1 MRAPSAAA
9 LVVLLLLSFVA
20 PAARAAEPA
29 APEPAPA
36 AAEPWRSPL
45 QFGPDTPRGAMARF
59 IDACR
64 NGEYAKA
71 AEYLNLSQLKR
82 SERAKRGAEMARQ
95 LEIVLD
101 RVLWVDLEKLS
112 TDRDGDAND
121 GLPPLRDSL
130 GTIETAEGP
139 VEVLIERV
147 SDGNGQPVWK
157 VGADVVAIIQDLY
170 DEFGWGP
177 LARVLPAPFFEL
189 RLLQIR
195 LWQWIGLGLL
205 VVVAWGGTWLVRGI
219 LVRAARLVLSRSAS
233 AVPAGN
239 LAGAV
244 AEPLRLLFGVVATA
258 VGLPFL
264 GLAFPVHRVL
274 TGVLKS
280 LAIVALT
287 WLFLRILDEYAQRFE
302 RQLDRT
308 RHARAVD
315 TAHLGR
321 RTIKVFVVIVAV
333 IAALQNFGFN
343 VTGLIAGLGVG
354 GLAVALAAQ
363 KTVEN
368 LFGSI
373 SLVADQPVRLG
384 DVCRFGDTVGTVEDI
399 GLRSTRIRTVSRTLV
414 TIPNAQFSTMALE
427 NLSLRDRI
435 PVRATLALP
444 QGTTAARVREVLAKL
459 REQVAVVPHVDGAS
473 TRATFVRL
481 DPQVL
486 EVELFVYV
494 MTTRWEEYVE
504 VREQVLLAALEAV
517 GGATRIAADGG

>member
-1 MRAPSAAA
+1 MRAPAAAA
-9 LVVLLLLSFVA
+9 LVALLCAVGV
-20 PAARAAEPA
+20 PVARAAESTT
-29 APEPAPA
+29 EQA
-36 AAEPWRSPL
+36 AAATEPWRSPL
-45 QFGPDTPRGAMARF
+45 SFGSDTARGAMARF
-59 IDACR
+59 MDACR

-71 AEYLNLSQLKR
+71 AEYLNLTQLKR
-82 SERAKRGAEMARQ
+82 SERAKRGAELAAE

-101 RVLWVDLEKLS
+101 RVLWVDLDKLS
-112 TDRDGDAND
+112 TEPGGDPND

-130 GTIETAEGP
+130 GTIEMDDGP
-139 VEVLIERV
+139 VEILIERV
-147 SDGNGQPVWK
+147 NAGNGQAVWK
-157 VGADVVAIIQDLY
+157 IASDVVAIIPELY
-170 DEFGWGP
+170 EEYGWGP

-189 RLLQIR
+189 RLFQIR
-195 LWQWIGLGLL
+195 LWQWIGLVLL
-205 VVVAWGGTWLVRGI
+205 GVVVWGVSRLVRGI
-219 LVRAARLVLSRSAS
+219 LVRGARLVLARSGG
-233 AVPAGN
+233 AVPASS
-239 LAGAV
+239 LAVAV
-244 AEPLRLLFGVVATA
+244 AEPLRLLLGVVVVA
-258 VGLPFL
+258 VGLPLL
-264 GLAFPVHRVL
+264 GLSVPVHRVL

-280 LAIVALT
+280 LALVAFT
-287 WLFLRILDEYAQRFE
+287 WLFLRVLDEYAQRFE
-302 RQLDRT
+302 RRLDRT
-308 RHARAVD
+308 PHARD

-321 RTIKVFVVIVAV
+321 RTLKVFVVIVAF

-343 VTGLIAGLGVG
+343 VTGLLAGLGVG

-435 PVRATLALP
+435 PVRATLSLP
-444 QGTTAARVREVLAKL
+444 QGTTAARVRDVLTRL
-459 REQVAVVPHVDGAS
+459 HDQVASVPGVDAAS
-473 TRATFVRL
+473 ARATFVRL

-494 MTTRWEEYVE
+494 MTTRWDEYVS
-504 VREQVLLAALEAV
+504 VREQVLLAALEVV
-517 GGATRIAADGG
+517 GGSARVAADGG

>member
-1 MRAPSAAA
+1 
-9 LVVLLLLSFVA
+9 
-20 PAARAAEPA
+20 
-29 APEPAPA
+29 
-36 AAEPWRSPL
+36 
-45 QFGPDTPRGAMARF
+45 
-59 IDACR
+59 
-64 NGEYAKA
+64 
-71 AEYLNLSQLKR
+71 
-82 SERAKRGAEMARQ
+82 
-95 LEIVLD
+95 
-101 RVLWVDLEKLS
+101 
-112 TDRDGDAND
+112 
-121 GLPPLRDSL
+121 
-130 GTIETAEGP
+130 
-139 VEVLIERV
+139 V
-147 SDGNGQPVWK
+147 S
-157 VGADVVAIIQDLY
+157 ADVVAIIPELY
-170 DEFGWGP
+170 GEFGWGP

-195 LWQWIGLGLL
+195 LWQWIGLALL
-205 VVVAWGGTWLVRGI
+205 GVVAWAGSWLVRGI
-219 LVRAARLVLSRSAS
+219 IVRAARLVLARSAA
-233 AVPAGN
+233 AVPAGS
-239 LAGAV
+239 LAAAV
-244 AEPLRLLFGVVATA
+244 AEPLRLLFGVVVSA
-258 VGLPFL
+258 VGLASL
-264 GLAFPVHRVL
+264 GLAVPVHRVL

-321 RTIKVFVVIVAV
+321 RTIKVFVVIVAF

-343 VTGLIAGLGVG
+343 VTGLLAGLGVG

-459 REQVAVVPHVDGAS
+459 REQVATVPHVDAAS

-481 DPQVL
+481 DPQAL

-494 MTTRWEEYVE
+494 MTTRWEEYVG
-504 VREQVLLAALEAV
+504 VREQVLLAALEVV
-517 GGATRIAADGG
+517 GGSVRIAADGG